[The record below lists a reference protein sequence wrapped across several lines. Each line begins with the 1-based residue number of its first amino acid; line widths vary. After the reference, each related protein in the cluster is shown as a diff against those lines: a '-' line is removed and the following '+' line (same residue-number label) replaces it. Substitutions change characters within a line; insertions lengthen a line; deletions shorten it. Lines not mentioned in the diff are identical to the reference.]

1 MILEFFRERFK
12 LLKLNTINS
21 YRIQTA
27 YFSENWFSLGST
39 FFYSISMYIF
49 IKVIYSNVNEFA
61 GYSENEM
68 LFLLLITQ
76 LSYYTD
82 WIWSI
87 NNISKLMD
95 SVYAG
100 ELDLI
105 LSKPIPGLFFL
116 TFRDISL
123 INRLKDGVPNI
134 ILVSLLID
142 WSSLNF
148 DWTKIMYGVVIF
160 ICGQI
165 SWHCFSF
172 LFALPVFKVG
182 KNKQLY
188 ETSVALGNTNSIPYE
203 GFNDLFKF
211 VFTVIIPSLITPQI
225 LVSVLLGK
233 SEPLSVTLTCMGV
246 AVLFLVLKDFGWK
259 WALKNYTSATS

>member
-1 MILEFFRERFK
+1 MLNFLKERIK
-12 LLKLNTINS
+12 LLKLNTVNS

-27 YFSENWFSLGST
+27 YFSENWFGLGST
-39 FFYSISMYIF
+39 FFYSISMYLF
-49 IKVIYSNVNEFA
+49 IKIIYSNVSQFA

-76 LSYYTD
+76 FNYYVD
-82 WIWSI
+82 WVWST

-105 LSKPIPGLFFL
+105 LSKPIPSLFFL

-134 ILVSLLID
+134 ILISLLID
-142 WSSLNF
+142 WNQFSF
-148 DWTKIMYGVVIF
+148 DLTKVLAGVTIF

-172 LFALPVFKVG
+172 LFALPVFKLG
-182 KNKQLY
+182 KNKQIY
-188 ETSVALGNTNSIPYE
+188 ETSIALGNTNSIPYE

-211 VFTVIIPSLITPQI
+211 IFTIVIPSLITPQI
-225 LVSVLLGK
+225 FVSVVLGK
-233 SEPLSVTLTCMGV
+233 TDFTNITLTCVGV
-246 AVLFLVLKDFGWK
+246 AIMFLLFKEIGWR